1 MDAALVAAVA
11 HVVSTSAY
19 AGFQATVRLLVY
31 PQMTGVPAP
40 AFAAYEAAHTRRVS
54 LVVGPLFA
62 ALAVTTAGLL
72 AVPGL
77 RAAGAVA
84 AVLLAVLLGVTA
96 FGAVPQHQRLGEG
109 FDAAAH
115 ARLMRW
121 DAVRLAVAVAAL
133 GPAVAAVA
141 TAA

>member
-1 MDAALVAAVA
+1 VDAALVAAVA
-11 HVVSTSAY
+11 HVASTSAY
-19 AGFQATVRLLVY
+19 AGFQATVRLVVY

-54 LVVGPLFA
+54 VVVGPLFA
-62 ALAVTTAGLL
+62 ALAVTTSGLL

-77 RAAGAVA
+77 RAAGAAA

-96 FGAVPQHQRLGEG
+96 FGAVPEHRRLGAG

-115 ARLMRW
+115 RRLLRW
-121 DAVRLAVAVAAL
+121 DAVRLVLAVAAL
-133 GPAVAAVA
+133 VPAVSAVAAV
-141 TAA
+141 